1 MKLQDILNCLVP
13 AIFSLV
19 VTTLEHEK
27 SFLMQES
34 ASAVWSIAIY
44 KDSLLL
50 TSSNDIVQKDIET
63 GVFQRTFR
71 AHSSRISTF
80 FVTNDSRMITSSYD
94 DSVIVWDL
102 VSGSVRKRI
111 RLKSS
116 NTIILCMFY
125 MDEQVFTGGSDGNLR
140 QIDLVTAK
148 VVKIIGKRLM
158 SHKSFL

>member
-1 MKLQDILNCLVP
+1 MP
-13 AIFSLV
+13 AMISLV
-19 VTTLEHEK
+19 ITTLEHEK
-27 SFLMQES
+27 SFLMQNG
-34 ASAVWSIAIY
+34 AGRATKINFY
-44 KDSLLL
+44 KDSLLI

-71 AHSSRISTF
+71 AHSSQIFTF
-80 FVTNDSRMITSSYD
+80 FVTNDSRMITSSFD

-111 RLKSS
+111 PLKSS
-116 NTIILCMFY
+116 NTIIRCMYY
-125 MDEQVFTGGSDGNLR
+125 MDEQVFTGGFDGKLR